1 MTTPTGVSSEP
12 APRRRRWPAVLV
24 FVTVVALVGGLF
36 AARLGGDSPASTSAL
51 IGQPAPPLAGETLDG
66 SRFDLADWRG
76 EVVLVNLW
84 ASWCEPCRREH
95 PLLTSTAA
103 SLGPRGLRIVGVDV
117 RDDPDDARAFLAEF
131 GGARWPTVTDP
142 EGTHAVAWGTFALP
156 ETYLVGRDGTVV
168 AKTIGEVDADWITEQ
183 VVPLLGVDAP

>member
-1 MTTPTGVSSEP
+1 MTTPAGASSRP
-12 APRRRRWPAVLV
+12 ARRRRRWAAVLV
-24 FVTVVALVGGLF
+24 LVTVVMLVGALF
-36 AARLGGDSPASTSAL
+36 ATRLGGEPSASTSAL

-66 SRFDLADWRG
+66 GRFDLADWRG

-95 PLLTSTAA
+95 PLLESAAA

-117 RDDPDDARAFLAEF
+117 HDDPADARAFLAEF
-131 GGARWPTVTDP
+131 GGARWPSLTDP

-168 AKTIGEVDADWITEQ
+168 AKTIGEIDAAWITEQ
-183 VVPLLGVDAP
+183 VVPLLDGESP